1 MAKYEPFG
9 QIAIRMGFC
18 AEEDIEKALEVQ
30 RGLKVE
36 EKEHKLIGMI
46 LLEMRALS
54 TTQLIQIL
62 QYYDHSA
69 RVPELEYDGEEP
81 GEEPGEAASRPV

>member
-9 QIAIRMGFC
+9 QVAIRLGFC
-18 AEEDIEKALEVQ
+18 TQEDVDSALEVQ
-30 RGLKVE
+30 QALKAE

-46 LLEMRALS
+46 LFENRALS
-54 TTQLIQIL
+54 TTQLIEIL

-69 RVPELEYDGEEP
+69 RVPELEEEEP
-81 GEEPGEAASRPV
+81 ADEPVDS